1 MFLCFAL
8 TVTVHAQTQCP
19 SDALH
24 EPFSELLMGHIADGH
39 VNYTGIKADPRFS
52 LYLNALK
59 SSKPTD
65 MVSDAEKLAF

>member
-1 MFLCFAL
+1 
-8 TVTVHAQTQCP
+8 
-19 SDALH
+19 
-24 EPFSELLMGHIADGH
+24 MGHIADGH